1 MHRSNLVSKYQLS
14 LYPLVLFRVVSK
26 ALLFPFLS
34 FILWGCVSL
43 QTPTSSNPTPAQAT
57 PSPTFAFP
65 TLIPTTTSTSAP
77 TSSPTSPPLLGIGEL
92 LYYANFESSKS
103 WDLRET
109 DRGGSSIYD
118 GQLNI
123 AVRQQNS
130 FFFIRAPA
138 PEQNDF
144 YFEVDL
150 RSDVCEDGDEYGIM
164 FRLGPLYN
172 HYRFSL
178 TCEGLARVSRI
189 LDDQEVVLIPP
200 TETYAVFPGLKIEN
214 HIAVWASGIHFRF
227 FINDFEVFSLQDK
240 ELESGGFGL
249 YVRSRRSQQTTV
261 SFDDVAL
268 HAIQSRP
275 TATVNP

>member
-1 MHRSNLVSKYQLS
+1 MSDHPLS
-14 LYPLVLFRVVSK
+14 VYRLVLVRVVSN
-26 ALLFPFLS
+26 ALLLS
-34 FILWGCVSL
+34 LVCLMLWGCVSL
-43 QTPTSSNPTPAQAT
+43 QTPAPSNSTPAQAT
-57 PSPTFAFP
+57 PSPTFDFP
-65 TLIPTTTSTSAP
+65 TLIPTTTLTSAP
-77 TSSPTSPPLLGIGEL
+77 TSSPTPPPVLGIGDL
-92 LYYANFESSKS
+92 LYYANFESSQS
-103 WDLRET
+103 WDLRAT

-118 GQLNI
+118 GQLNL

-130 FFFIRAPA
+130 FFFIRVPA
-138 PEQNDF
+138 PEQDDF
-144 YFEVDL
+144 YFEVNL

-200 TETYAVFPGLKIEN
+200 TETYAVFPGLRIEN
-214 HIAVWASGIHFRF
+214 HLAVWASGTQFRF
-227 FINDFEVFSLQDK
+227 FINDQEVFSIQDK
-240 ELESGGFGL
+240 ELEAGGFGL
-249 YVRSRRSQQTTV
+249 FVRSRRSQQTTV

-268 HAIQSRP
+268 HALQPPP